1 MPTAT
6 SDLRTVL
13 VVAAEGFELKHIGP
27 RDGHTWIFAAN
38 GPGPMLAAEA
48 AGKVTD
54 RVDAVLSTGLCGAL
68 VDELKVGDV
77 VVGSAV
83 NGRSIDVPRMAGH
96 YLAGPIASIDHV
108 AQTVAEKTALRA
120 TGAVAVE
127 MEAAAVLEHAKRLG
141 VPFYCVRAV
150 SDTAQEGFPLDLN
163 AARDGRAGFGR
174 ERSLRRL
181 CAGRCREF
189 RNCCGCEGMPQWR
202 FEHWESSLETAV
214 SEIASRSDISV
225 PP

>member
-1 MPTAT
+1 
-6 SDLRTVL
+6 LRTVL

-48 AGKVTD
+48 AGKVTC

-68 VDELKVGDV
+68 VDELKVGDI
-77 VVGSAV
+77 VVGNAV
-83 NGRSIDVPRMAGH
+83 NGRPIDVPRMAGH

-108 AQTVAEKTALRA
+108 AQTVAEKTVLRA

-141 VPFYCVRAV
+141 VPFYCVRVV
-150 SDTAQEGFPLDLN
+150 SDTAQEGFRLDLN
-163 AARDGRAGFGR
+163 AARDVAGRFQVGKIVAQAMRRPVSGVPELLR
-174 ERSLRRL
+174 LRRNAAMAVRAL
-181 CAGRCREF
+181 GEF
-189 RNCCGCEGMPQWR
+189 IGNCS
-202 FEHWESSLETAV
+202 F
-214 SEIASRSDISV
+214 
-225 PP
+225 